1 MQALE
6 QHMFE
11 WATPRLVSYQLEH
24 HTYSPIEKTFY
35 YQYLEIISNITN
47 KQKDFT

>member
-24 HTYSPIEKTFY
+24 HTYSPIEKDILLSVFRDNF
-35 YQYLEIISNITN
+35 QQN
-47 KQKDFT
+47 K